1 MVDLYFSY
9 RSPYSYLILPR
20 MIKLKNESNVGINFK
35 IVYPLA
41 IRMPEW
47 FEKKNIFFFIP
58 FIFDFKKKAK
68 KLNMPINLPLK
79 PDPIRQNSI
88 TGKISQHQPYI
99 FDVTHMGQEMSNRG
113 FGLEFAYELSKK
125 IWSEKNWNTDESISE
140 ALKIFNVAFNEIKE
154 SIKNNERELI
164 KQIKKNQVEQL
175 KTGHH
180 VVTLSVH
187 KDNYFFGQDKFDDLV
202 KSLQTSGDL

>member
-140 ALKIFNVAFNEIKE
+140 ALKIFNVDFNEIKE
-154 SIKNNERELI
+154 SIKNNEGELI
-164 KQIKKNQVEQL
+164 KQIKQNQVEQL
-175 KTGHH
+175 KAGHH
-180 VVTLSVH
+180 GVPLSVH
-187 KDNYFFGQDKFDDLV
+187 KDKYFFGQDRFDDLV
-202 KSLQTSGDL
+202 SSLKKNGDL